1 VPEFLHVT
9 MFTIDQTFTY
19 AFEKKRPEEITNKV
33 ITFIK
38 FGKVSMLYGCYI
50 SFSCTLGGFVC
61 LFLVDWSL
69 NSKLHTCK
77 AGALP
82 LHPHPQFILLWLFWR
97 WGLANYLFRLASNC
111 DSPDLCLHTIW
122 DYRHELPVPSWIFVC
137 LFFRC

>member
-1 VPEFLHVT
+1 VRRVPEFLHVT

-61 LFLVDWSL
+61 LFVFGGLEFELKASHLQSRRSTASSTPPVHFAVVILEMGSC
-69 NSKLHTCK
+69 KL
-77 AGALP
+77 
-82 LHPHPQFILLWLFWR
+82 
-97 WGLANYLFRLASNC
+97 
-111 DSPDLCLHTIW
+111 
-122 DYRHELPVPSWIFVC
+122 FV
-137 LFFRC
+137 